1 METDVSV
8 ETTPPSGEAAKDSYS
23 GNEDRSIYRVRAC
36 LRCSRSKLR
45 CMRTADPSVKPCVRC
60 ARLGAECT
68 IPEAKPRGPRRGQGR
83 RVGQLEQKLDGIMS
97 LLTASKHLNDQRQNK
112 PNSTSP
118 TSTVIGESRQ
128 EPFGR
133 VFPPG
138 PGLLTSAASYSP
150 TVQEYVPAVTPE
162 SLSHRTGTDTSPKA
176 TPTERTATSAPDS
189 VGPADEELPPQSYEI
204 FHGMELS
211 SHEARAALDNYK
223 SVYQLNFPFVPVSRK
238 TSPGALF
245 AKSPL
250 LFRAIMISC
259 AHQSYSLR
267 SSGDRWF
274 LSHIAQRVLV
284 NGEKSLELLQAI
296 IIFLAWCDYQ
306 LFFNSQGTSMLQLAL
321 GMVMELGLSK
331 PPIARY
337 TQKQD
342 VMVNEAFRRVPG
354 FSIRSSISREDMRTM
369 LGAFYCASLRATL
382 FRREHYLPYTEFI
395 DQCCTDL
402 LATEEYQTDRAL
414 VAMIRMQCLV
424 RRAQALL
431 PGAYPCPDT
440 TVTFTPSVAISLA
453 ALRREMDEMAAGL
466 HPSGIEN
473 THFLRL
479 HYHASVV
486 VMHEA
491 AIYTR
496 SMLPAS
502 APVFPQSSTSFQ
514 GLKRTDALW
523 HCLRSASDCIETY
536 LEVPA
541 EIVGLQP
548 LAAIALLTFSLM
560 TATRMLFLQ
569 DADWDALTAR
579 RVFDFPGVVT
589 RLTDLFAAGQAFE
602 AARGTSASGMYR
614 RRFQDDA
621 YTLILSSYVAKL
633 LWLRQWYMAR
643 TAPPGH
649 NVAPPGEDPLP
660 GDISPKPHGGE
671 EDEHLQQVSE
681 AAVQPPQKE
690 PGATSSPP
698 PRGAQF
704 LGDPASGLAPE
715 PPYADFLGFDV
726 SYLDTF
732 DDSFWHA
739 FMMDPQM
746 GVPPMNMQID
756 P

>member
-23 GNEDRSIYRVRAC
+23 GNEDRSIYRARAC

-97 LLTASKHLNDQRQNK
+97 LLTASKHLNEQRQSK

-118 TSTVIGESRQ
+118 TSAVIGESRQ
-128 EPFGR
+128 EPFAR

-138 PGLLTSAASYSP
+138 PGLLNSATSYSP
-150 TVQEYVPAVTPE
+150 TVQEYVPADTPE

-176 TPTERTATSAPDS
+176 TPPERTVISAPDP
-189 VGPADEELPPQSYEI
+189 VKALDEELQPQRYEI
-204 FHGMELS
+204 FSGLELND
-211 SHEARAALDNYK
+211 HEARTALDNYR
-223 SVYQLNFPFVPVSRK
+223 SVYQPNFPFVPVSRK

-250 LFRAIMISC
+250 VFRAIMISC
-259 AHQSYSLR
+259 AHQSHSVQR
-267 SSGDRWF
+267 DGDRWF
-274 LSHIAQRVLV
+274 RSHIAQRVVV
-284 NGEKSLELLQAI
+284 NGEKNLELLQSI
-296 IIFLAWCDYQ
+296 IVFLAWCDYR
-306 LFFNSQGTSMLQLAL
+306 FFINSQGTSLLQLAL
-321 GMVMELGLSK
+321 GVVMELGFNK
-331 PPIARY
+331 PPIASY

-342 VMVNEAFRRVPG
+342 AMIYEAFRKVPG
-354 FSIRSSISREDMRTM
+354 FSIRSSFSREDMRAM

-382 FRREHYLPYTEFI
+382 FRREHYLPYTDFI
-395 DQCCTDL
+395 DRCCTTL
-402 LATEEYQTDRAL
+402 LETEEYQTDRAL
-414 VAMIRMQCLV
+414 VTMIRMQCLV

-440 TVTFTPSVAISLA
+440 AVTFTPPVAISLA
-453 ALRREMDEMAAGL
+453 ALRREMDETATGL
-466 HPSGIEN
+466 HPRGTGN

-479 HYHASVV
+479 HYYASMVA
-486 VMHEA
+486 MQEP

-496 SMLPAS
+496 STLPPS
-502 APVFPQSSTSFQ
+502 APIFPQGPTSVQ
-514 GLKRTDALW
+514 GLKRVDALW
-523 HCLRSASDCIETY
+523 NCLRSVNDYVDTY

-541 EIVGLQP
+541 ELVGLQP
-548 LAAIALLTFSLM
+548 LASTALLTFSLV
-560 TATRMLFLQ
+560 TATRMLFIQ
-569 DADWDALTAR
+569 DADWDALNAR
-579 RVFDFPGVVT
+579 RIFDFPGIMT
-589 RLTDLFAAGQAFE
+589 RLANLFAAGQAFE
-602 AARGTSASGMYR
+602 AARGTSASGTYR

-621 YTLILSSYVAKL
+621 CTPILKSYVAKL

-660 GDISPKPHGGE
+660 GDISPKPPGE
-671 EDEHLQQVSE
+671 EEEEDLQQVSHAE
-681 AAVQPPQKE
+681 LQPQKQSGAP
-690 PGATSSPP
+690 PGPP
-698 PRGAQF
+698 KGAQF
-704 LGDPASGLAPE
+704 LGDPASGLALE
-715 PPYADFLGFDV
+715 PPNADSLGFDV

-746 GVPPMNMQID
+746 VVPPMNMQID
-756 P
+756 PMT